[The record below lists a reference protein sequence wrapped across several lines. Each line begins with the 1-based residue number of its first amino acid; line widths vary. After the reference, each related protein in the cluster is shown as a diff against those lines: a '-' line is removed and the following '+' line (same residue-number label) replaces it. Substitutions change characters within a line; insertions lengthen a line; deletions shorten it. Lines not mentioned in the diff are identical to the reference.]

1 MPEIGWWRLQW
12 SLWFLSLLSL
22 LSPFFCFFHRKS
34 TMIGEF
40 TDFFEVT
47 FFLCV
52 HWVPFQA
59 HSRIR
64 IKIPWLTERWVM
76 NLELTPNAWKN
87 QREEDPE
94 VTTMQRSL
102 KTCRRS
108 KFHVTYF
115 IVKMMVLHEECKYF
129 LGCWWGCT
137 KNIWEHTTNHI
148 WLWFTSRSD

>member
-1 MPEIGWWRLQW
+1 
-12 SLWFLSLLSL
+12 
-22 LSPFFCFFHRKS
+22 
-34 TMIGEF
+34 MIGEF
-40 TDFFEVT
+40 TEFFEVI

-64 IKIPWLTERWVM
+64 IKIPWLTERWAM

-115 IVKMMVLHEECKYF
+115 IVKMMVLHEECVFYKV
-129 LGCWWGCT
+129 
-137 KNIWEHTTNHI
+137 NHQYVTI
-148 WLWFTSRSD
+148 TMGQVTAKLLALF